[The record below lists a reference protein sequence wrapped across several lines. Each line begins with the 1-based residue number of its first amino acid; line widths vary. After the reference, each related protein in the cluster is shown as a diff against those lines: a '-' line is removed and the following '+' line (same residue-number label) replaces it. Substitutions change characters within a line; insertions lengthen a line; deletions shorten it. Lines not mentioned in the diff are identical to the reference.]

1 MQEVVDRQD
10 GPDAS
15 EPRIFGAGRPKE
27 RRHQGRMPVVRVD
40 DVGPEV
46 RGRDQAQDSLAEESE
61 PVPVVVILVDL
72 RTVVQVRLVD
82 QVDRDL
88 SDPSDLKSGFVSRV
102 AQPDR
107 ESCDL
112 FVGALDRPI
121 PWQDDP
127 HVVAEGFQGFRQT
140 AGHIAQTAYLG
151 EGIRLGRREE
161 NLHRNLGVDRRPL
174 LKPAS
179 SAPFYA
185 ARTWEKRSIRSRTSF
200 REGFFPRRP
209 CRGPCRPL
217 RLVTSSSCF
226 TPIYRGSSA
235 MVVGRTGKR
244 GSTRQR
250 PSAISRSSGS
260 LIASRRKAA
269 KDRSRLALRRSSP
282 RCLPRRGSATMTI
295 RSVRCPPAA
304 AAATADAWA
313 HDPAGSG
320 FRSAPT
326 ARVTSGPVRR
336 ARHEPGSV
344 PVSRSCWVVTGSDSS
359 SWIRASSPGA
369 RRSALTRTVSKSV
382 VSMRLGTERAFR
394 RMSRTRSPRPASEK
408 SRFLRGARGPASRS
422 GVRTTDIRGTAP
434 TWSFIANMGWTACG
448 TGVSRTGSSP
458 CERKSPTTPTPRRSE
473 PPPMRT
479 ILHRWSSRLSMSIRR
494 PRAELASSSRRSTR
508 NSLAT
513 GGSRA
518 QRGWKRFCE
527 NWRDTSMRS
536 LPRIFSRRILPARPS
551 KFRKD
556 RGAKEAITMS
566 G

>member
-10 GPDAS
+10 GPNPS

-27 RRHQGRMPVVRVD
+27 RRDQGRMPIVRVD

-46 RGRDQAQDSLAEESE
+46 RGRDEAQDSLAEESE
-61 PVPVVVILVDL
+61 PLPVVVILVDL

-112 FVGALDRPI
+112 FAGALDRPI

-140 AGHIAQTAYLG
+140 AGHIAQTAHLG

-179 SAPFYA
+179 GAPFSA
-185 ARTWEKRSIRSRTSF
+185 APTWEKRSIRSRTSF

-209 CRGPCRPL
+209 CRGQCRPL

-260 LIASRRKAA
+260 LIGSRKKAA
-269 KDRSRLALRRSSP
+269 QDRSPRSAYRAP
-282 RCLPRRGSATMTI
+282 R
-295 RSVRCPPAA
+295 
-304 AAATADAWA
+304 ATAEASGA
-313 HDPAGSG
+313 VPAGSG

-326 ARVTSGPVRR
+326 ARVTFGTVPRV
-336 ARHEPGSV
+336 RHEPGSV
-344 PVSRSCWVVTGSDSS
+344 PGSRSCWVVTGSDSS
-359 SWIRASSPGA
+359 SWIRTSSPGA

-394 RMSRTRSPRPASEK
+394 RMSRTRSPRPASGK
-408 SRFLRGARGPASRS
+408 SRFLRGTRGPASRS

-448 TGVSRTGSSP
+448 TGVSRTGSSA

-494 PRAELASSSRRSTR
+494 PRAEPASSSRRSTR

-536 LPRIFSRRILPARPS
+536 LPRIFSWPILPARPS
-551 KFRKD
+551 KFRKG
-556 RGAKEAITMS
+556 RGANAAITMS